1 MISSFEGDEERVSS
15 FRADVAGVIVTPL
28 RAVTR
33 CISIL
38 MHLSL
43 SLSLSLGG
51 VGSPPGLSFAA
62 APRLAPPVDGGR
74 VTRAR

>member
-1 MISSFEGDEERVSS
+1 MISSFEGDGKRVSS
-15 FRADVAGVIVTPL
+15 LRTDVVGVIVTPL

-43 SLSLSLGG
+43 SLSLLA
-51 VGSPPGLSFAA
+51 GSASF
-62 APRLAPPVDGGR
+62 
-74 VTRAR
+74 